1 MAPVTP
7 RATPNANG
15 GDVGVKSGL
24 LSICVRLKAV
34 QDRRSVSQLDS
45 AKNLR
50 RFLQISSKKF
60 GFTASQ
66 SAIKKPFHL
75 VNRKSHALVSVG

>member
-1 MAPVTP
+1 VTP

-15 GDVGVKSGL
+15 AGGGVKDQ
-24 LSICVRLKAV
+24 K
-34 QDRRSVSQLDS
+34 
-45 AKNLR
+45 
-50 RFLQISSKKF
+50 SSKKF